1 MTKKQ
6 ITAPLF
12 VLAVVAVVTSLATAQ
27 SNRITPHESLPP
39 LMKVL
44 DLDRNGV
51 LSYEEVSVATKVLRK
66 LDTNGDGFIMMNE
79 VVLSPPKSNKQLSK
93 YMMKK
98 DKNGDGKLSK
108 AELGERFARMFEE
121 SDKNKDGLLT
131 QKEILFS
138 VDKLTTKPVGAIK
151 GE

>member
-1 MTKKQ
+1 MD
-6 ITAPLF
+6 F
-12 VLAVVAVVTSLATAQ
+12 
-27 SNRITPHESLPP
+27 
-39 LMKVL
+39 
-44 DLDRNGV
+44 G
-51 LSYEEVSVATKVLRK
+51 
-66 LDTNGDGFIMMNE
+66 GD
-79 VVLSPPKSNKQLSK
+79 KQLSK

-108 AELGERFARMFEE
+108 AELGGRFARMFEE
-121 SDKNKDGLLT
+121 SDKNKVGWLT